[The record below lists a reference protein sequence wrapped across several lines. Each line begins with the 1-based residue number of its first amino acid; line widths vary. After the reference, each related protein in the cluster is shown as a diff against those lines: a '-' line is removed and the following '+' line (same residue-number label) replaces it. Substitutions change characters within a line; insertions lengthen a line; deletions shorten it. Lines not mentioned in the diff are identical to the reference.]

1 METEVEDV
9 YKFYV
14 TREIKFF
21 KFQYYFRLLDFI
33 FFQSPTPNLR
43 CGLVNINWTIC
54 QHLFCMSDVIL
65 AKQRLNMVSLCFF
78 IN

>member
-33 FFQSPTPNLR
+33 FFLESYP
-43 CGLVNINWTIC
+43 
-54 QHLFCMSDVIL
+54 
-65 AKQRLNMVSLCFF
+65 
-78 IN
+78 